1 MEKIKLMLA
10 DDHQLFL
17 DGLKGMLEAI
27 PGIEITATAGDGE
40 EVLRKLKSY
49 YIDILLLDI
58 SMPKMNGIETAREIH
73 QKYPGTKIIV
83 LSMHNEKAFI
93 QKMYQNNVYGYLL
106 KTNSKEELLN
116 AIRIV
121 YRGEKY
127 FSPELTLTLLENNMD
142 KKANRIIKEQ
152 LSKREKEILILI
164 ANGQNNPGIAEELHL
179 SIHTV
184 NTHRK
189 NILLKL
195 GVNNTAGLVN
205 YAMRMNLLE

>member
-1 MEKIKLMLA
+1 MIA

-17 DGLKGMLEAI
+17 EGLKGMLELI
-27 PGIEITATAGDGE
+27 PTIEIIATANDGE

-58 SMPKMNGIETAREIH
+58 QMPKMNGIETAKEVH
-73 QKYPGTKIIV
+73 LKYPDTKTIA

-93 QKMYQNNVYGYLL
+93 QKMYQNDVHGYLL
-106 KTNSKEELLN
+106 KTSSKTELLN
-116 AIRIV
+116 AIYV
-121 YRGEKY
+121 VHNGGKY
-127 FSPELTLTLLENNMD
+127 FSTEATLALLEEKTN
-142 KKANRIIKEQ
+142 KKTSIIVEEQ

-164 ANGQNNPGIAEELHL
+164 AKEQSNPSIAEQLHI

-189 NILLKL
+189 NMLLKL
-195 GVNNTAGLVN
+195 GVKNTAGLVH
-205 YAMRMNLLE
+205 YAIKKNMLD